1 MADLYIVLYD
11 SVVSNS
17 ATGHGREG
25 YYFAENGEYM
35 FYDVAKVI
43 AEALVAKGIGTSEP
57 TSFTEEDYKRTPIVS
72 GLQLAIFWYN
82 TNHSGG
88 AAQLPWHELS
98 LPCGQVS
105 FHRLEACQD
114 YKRHVCEHQARTG

>member
-1 MADLYIVLYD
+1 VADLYIVLYD

-35 FYDVAKVI
+35 FYDVASKVI

-88 AAQLPWHELS
+88 AA
-98 LPCGQVS
+98 
-105 FHRLEACQD
+105 
-114 YKRHVCEHQARTG
+114 